1 MTQSELTTRYPSR
14 SNNRNVI
21 SIEARKRCVI
31 LRRLAFIQELKELG
45 LDAEEI
51 KTMVA
56 DDSQPDCT

>member
-1 MTQSELTTRYPSR
+1 MTQSDLTTRYPAS
-14 SNNRNVI
+14 SINNNVI
-21 SIEARKRCVI
+21 SIEAKKRCDI

-56 DDSQPDCT
+56 DD

>member
-1 MTQSELTTRYPSR
+1 MTQSELTTRSPAS
-14 SNNRNVI
+14 SNNHNVI
-21 SIEARKRCVI
+21 SIEAKKRCAI

-56 DDSQPDCT
+56 DD

>member
-1 MTQSELTTRYPSR
+1 MTQSDLTKRYPAS
-14 SNNRNVI
+14 SINNNVI

-31 LRRLAFIQELKELG
+31 LRRLAFIQELKKLG

-56 DDSQPDCT
+56 AD